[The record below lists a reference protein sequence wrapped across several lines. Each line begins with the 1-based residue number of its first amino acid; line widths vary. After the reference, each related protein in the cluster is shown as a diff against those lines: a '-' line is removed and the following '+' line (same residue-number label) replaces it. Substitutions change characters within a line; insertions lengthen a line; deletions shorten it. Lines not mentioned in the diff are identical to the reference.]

1 MRRLLQLIVYFAVG
15 SLIPKGAEITLSR
28 GRVKKTALVPQVNG
42 GTSVGVQLGIN
53 MSKPVYV
60 FNQVENDTYP
70 IGWYKWSAEDSD
82 FVSTDTPILTKNFAG
97 IGTSS
102 SVTEQGKQAIRDVY
116 QKTKDSLEGK
126 SESSNYIDQDI
137 AIRQLEAVMTMFY
150 MSGGSDSQLK
160 NASVGHLGDLKQA
173 IKDLNSEISE
183 GKIKSSTVEK
193 LKDLESIFEMLADTE
208 REKAEKATKKRLR
221 RYKKMT
227 IEQLT
232 NEVISSP
239 TIDTE
244 IAEYFAKGGRISEAN
259 FINTNG
265 DRNVIS
271 SDSYLH
277 YLTKNQGDRMDDIA
291 DQMATNLGIEGSEG
305 QIIERIADFVTQ
317 RISPKDI
324 LLDHIIGENE
334 HNHDFDIGIIRLSP
348 QEIEEI
354 ALAMPVY
361 TPVDINDAK
370 EELENKCNG

>member
-1 MRRLLQLIVYFAVG
+1 VIVN
-15 SLIPKGAEITLSR
+15 LR
-28 GRVKKTALVPQVNG
+28 MLV
-42 GTSVGVQLGIN
+42 L
-53 MSKPVYV
+53 
-60 FNQVENDTYP
+60 
-70 IGWYKWSAEDSD
+70 
-82 FVSTDTPILTKNFAG
+82 
-97 IGTSS
+97 
-102 SVTEQGKQAIRDVY
+102 
-116 QKTKDSLEGK
+116 
-126 SESSNYIDQDI
+126 
-137 AIRQLEAVMTMFY
+137 
-150 MSGGSDSQLK
+150 
-160 NASVGHLGDLKQA
+160 GHLGDLKQA